1 MPGLFNWQQT
11 RSCYPTTLLSQT
23 QMYCTRCIK
32 RGRAPSTRLPMS
44 RVCIWRLWW
53 TYSLAAWHEWG
64 RRTEPVMC
72 GIWIMTRLGFVSR
85 LSLQPFSFAVRLIDD
100 SSVWRFSTGWA
111 LAQDDLRVE
120 AWSRQ
125 LITHLHAENKE
136 PILGIH
142 LHGRRGRMAGPV
154 CWIPAD
160 ERGAAASYQSGVW
173 PWRSLLAIKLG
184 RVQTG
189 AVRKAL
195 ENAECDDAV
204 VWPFKIQG

>member
-1 MPGLFNWQQT
+1 
-11 RSCYPTTLLSQT
+11 
-23 QMYCTRCIK
+23 
-32 RGRAPSTRLPMS
+32 
-44 RVCIWRLWW
+44 
-53 TYSLAAWHEWG
+53 
-64 RRTEPVMC
+64 MC

-160 ERGAAASYQSGVW
+160 ERGAAASYQSGV
-173 PWRSLLAIKLG
+173 
-184 RVQTG
+184 
-189 AVRKAL
+189 
-195 ENAECDDAV
+195 
-204 VWPFKIQG
+204 